1 MYTAGGRDWSRRDRP
16 PPARHCCEN
25 VWFYVPWDQMVW
37 RIQPLCVAGLNLLH
51 WILYMKF
58 QSAKHWRIVW
68 VQFVLHLNSKRIDWK
83 TNYRV
88 VSAEGSAWCSGTLAP
103 WLLNMMN
110 TEAVATR
117 DGVKE
122 PHPTQR
128 HAPHPPSLE
137 ARLAGVNPDYNHI
150 FQLCTQV

>member
-1 MYTAGGRDWSRRDRP
+1 MLKVLRGAL
-16 PPARHCCEN
+16 AR
-25 VWFYVPWDQMVW
+25 
-37 RIQPLCVAGLNLLH
+37 
-51 WILYMKF
+51 
-58 QSAKHWRIVW
+58 
-68 VQFVLHLNSKRIDWK
+68 
-83 TNYRV
+83 
-88 VSAEGSAWCSGTLAP
+88 
-103 WLLNMMN
+103 WLPDSWNMMN